1 MNTLKENV
9 VKNIKVKENELL
21 TREDNSIERANQMI
35 SYSTD
40 LLNKLKQEVLTN
52 GFRNQQEEI
61 SFFKEIKPQITGRI
75 LFYRK
80 IIEVEIMCPKINPN
94 RQKTFYKKQLGNVQ
108 KKLNNNELN
117 KYILLQRK
125 DKDVAYFLR
134 KNISNFDFQKDF
146 FLK

>member
-21 TREDNSIERANQMI
+21 TREDNSIERASQMI

-40 LLNKLKQEVLTN
+40 LLNKLKREVLTN

-80 IIEVEIMCPKINPN
+80 IIEVEIMCPKINTN
-94 RQKTFYKKQLGNVQ
+94 KQKAFYKKQLANVQ